1 MNGTGLAMVGH
12 LFNPGIEL
20 GSGLGRFGNKKVL
33 LGRHS
38 NNLDNSP
45 ATTGKGAKVNLP
57 YKTNDRSVGGTAI
70 FFCSILFSN
79 KLIGGTLILDYPKTR
94 SCFYLCKNYPIMSFR
109 FFVLITVTLVSLSA
123 CVSSKKFKTSQQDYA
138 KLQDRYKT
146 LETENNACGEEK
158 GILLRQKE
166 TLEREKALLTAR
178 IKELQEQ
185 IAYLKDNNNQAL
197 KQLESLSVIS
207 TQQAESIKKS
217 MDNLGIKDAYIQ
229 NIQRQLSYKDS
240 LNMALVINL
249 KGAIGNLEDGDINIK
264 VDKGVVYVDI
274 SDKLL
279 FKTGSYDVTDR
290 ANEVLGKVAMVLKNQ
305 PDLEFMVEGHTD
317 GVAFKGSGV
326 IADNWDLSAMRATTV
341 VRLLQTKYGLD
352 PARMVAAGRG
362 EYRPIADNSTKE
374 GRSAN
379 RRTRIVVLPQLDQ
392 FFKLLEKQ

>member
-1 MNGTGLAMVGH
+1 MQLRSLVLVSLA
-12 LFNPGIEL
+12 LF
-20 GSGLGRFGNKKVL
+20 
-33 LGRHS
+33 
-38 NNLDNSP
+38 
-45 ATTGKGAKVNLP
+45 
-57 YKTNDRSVGGTAI
+57 
-70 FFCSILFSN
+70 
-79 KLIGGTLILDYPKTR
+79 
-94 SCFYLCKNYPIMSFR
+94 
-109 FFVLITVTLVSLSA
+109 SLSA
-123 CVSSKKFKTSQQDYA
+123 CVSSKKFKSSQQEYA

-146 LETENNACGEEK
+146 LESENNICGEEK
-158 GILLRQKE
+158 GILVRQKE
-166 TLEREKALLTAR
+166 TLEREKAVLTAR

-229 NIQRQLSYKDS
+229 NIQRQMSYKDS

-279 FKTGSYDVTDR
+279 FKTGSYEITDR

-317 GVAFKGSGV
+317 AIPFNGSG
-326 IADNWDLSAMRATTV
+326 IISDNWDLSAMRATTV
-341 VRLLQTKYGLD
+341 VRLLQKKHGLD

-362 EYRPIADNSTKE
+362 EYRPVADNTTKE
-374 GRSAN
+374 GRAAN